1 MDPVVLPVSSLP
13 PANDSL
19 PPHRFFEPVPDLTG
33 RNAAAFAY
41 NSDRLVRHLFEISLS
56 LYPLRAELHRT
67 DATVSEIRSAG
78 AAIAGLLDSLDT
90 VIRDTGL
97 AMLALAL
104 EADDT
109 DPEIDQQAS

>member
-1 MDPVVLPVSSLP
+1 MDPVVSPIASLP

-19 PPHRFFEPVPDLTG
+19 PPHRFFEPVPELTG

-67 DATVSEIRSAG
+67 DATVAEIRAAG
-78 AAIAGLLDSLDT
+78 DALAGLLDSLDT

-104 EADDT
+104 ETGGA
-109 DPEIDQQAS
+109 DPEIDRQAS